1 MSFGERLQE
10 VRRSSGLTQEQFAEE
25 LNVSRQAVS
34 KWESSRG
41 YPEMDKILY
50 ICNRFQVPIGE
61 LFADEAPTPERAAEV
76 LPQPVERPPSG
87 NLVKSV
93 SAFLSNL
100 SPKNKWLGGGILV
113 GVALLAALLAAILR
127 GGSAMNIGSLVM
139 SVETTVWIAAII
151 VFGLAEAATA
161 GLVSIWFV
169 IGSVAGLI
177 VAALGGPVWL
187 QVVLFFVVS
196 IAALVI
202 TRPLV
207 KRMKKDTIA
216 TNADRVLGEMARVTE
231 NIDNTIPTGAVYI
244 DGKTWSARSAD
255 ESIIPAGEMVR
266 VLRMEGVRLF
276 VERPEQ

>member
-127 GGSAMNIGSLVM
+127 GGSAMSIGSLVM